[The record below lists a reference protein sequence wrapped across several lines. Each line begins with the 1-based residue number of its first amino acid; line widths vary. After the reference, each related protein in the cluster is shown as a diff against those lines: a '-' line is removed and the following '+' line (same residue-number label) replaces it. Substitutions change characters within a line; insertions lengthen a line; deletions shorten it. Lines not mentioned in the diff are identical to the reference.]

1 MFDFAQRHV
10 LDSASGRPIADDISA
25 AVGNNGRLAAVTDCS
40 RFAVQA
46 VPRMDAMGPGVAS
59 EIRFSGDVLG
69 SLDEHAIREDWAVS
83 KERRL
88 GRGLEALLG
97 RSWDEPAAEPASQ
110 FETVPEM
117 PQDGRLTRDESGQ
130 SWLNCDAIERNPY
143 QPRQTFDEAEIADL
157 ADSIRAHG
165 ILQPLIVRL
174 VGDRY
179 ELIAGERRLRAA
191 LAADWRQVP
200 VQVRNVDDREMA
212 ELAIVENVQRK
223 DLNAIEKAESF
234 QRYID
239 QYQCTQDDI
248 AARVNIDRST
258 VANLIRLLEL
268 PADVKRMVCE
278 GEISQGHARSLL
290 PLGDE
295 QEQLQFAAR
304 IKKEGL
310 SVRATEQAVQDHIH
324 SLDGDQLRIVDADGN
339 SRPVPRPRNEQVA
352 SLEQELRMALGT
364 KVDLSQSAKG
374 RGKITVHFQSHEE
387 FARLRQVFA
396 AATIPQQNV
405 G

>member
-1 MFDFAQRHV
+1 
-10 LDSASGRPIADDISA
+10 
-25 AVGNNGRLAAVTDCS
+25 
-40 RFAVQA
+40 
-46 VPRMDAMGPGVAS
+46 
-59 EIRFSGDVLG
+59 
-69 SLDEHAIREDWAVS
+69 VS

-97 RSWDEPAAEPASQ
+97 RAWETSEAPAAM
-110 FETVPEM
+110 ETTSSGAADNSFSDE
-117 PQDGRLTRDESGQ
+117 RLSRDENGQ
-130 SWLNCDAIERNPY
+130 VWLNCDVIERNPY

-157 ADSIRAHG
+157 ADSIRTHG
-165 ILQPLIVRL
+165 ILQPLVVRRS
-174 VGDRY
+174 GDGF

-191 LAADWRQVP
+191 QAADWRQVP
-200 VQVRNVDDREMA
+200 VQIRDVDDRQLA

-239 QYQCTQDDI
+239 QYQCTQEELASRI
-248 AARVNIDRST
+248 QIDRST

-268 PADVKRMVCE
+268 PADVKLMVQE
-278 GEISQGHARSLL
+278 GGISQGHARALL

-295 QEQLQFAAR
+295 QEQIEFARR

-310 SVRATEQAVQDHIH
+310 SVRATEQGVQDRIH

-339 SRPVPRPRNEQVA
+339 SRPVPRPRNEQIA
-352 SLEQELRMALGT
+352 SLEQELRTALGT
-364 KVDLSQSAKG
+364 KVDLNHSAKG
-374 RGKITVHFQSHEE
+374 KGKITIHFKSHEE
-387 FARLRQVFA
+387 FARLRQIMT
-396 AATIPQQNV
+396 ATTVPQQYV